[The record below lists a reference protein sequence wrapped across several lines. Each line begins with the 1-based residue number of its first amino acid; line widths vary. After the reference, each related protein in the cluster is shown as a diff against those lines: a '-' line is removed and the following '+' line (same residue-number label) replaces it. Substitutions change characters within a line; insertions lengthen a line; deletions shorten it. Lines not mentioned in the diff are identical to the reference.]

1 MLNDTEEKQI
11 KNSAVKE
18 WVNFSL
24 SNSFHLGNI
33 KQYAKHYLRQ
43 MQIKTMNIPTISFP
57 QNSSLKHES
66 PKLTLSESM

>member
-24 SNSFHLGNI
+24 SNSFPLGNI

>member
-24 SNSFHLGNI
+24 SNSFPLGNI
-33 KQYAKHYLRQ
+33 KQ
-43 MQIKTMNIPTISFP
+43 
-57 QNSSLKHES
+57 
-66 PKLTLSESM
+66 